1 MTKQEFIA
9 ALRVKLSGMPE
20 QDVEERLSFYSEMID
35 DRIEEG
41 MSEEDAISQIGS
53 VDEIAS
59 QIISEIPL
67 TKIVKEK
74 IKPKKRLTAWE
85 IILLVLGAPIW
96 LPLLFAAISVFFAV
110 YIVIW
115 SVVISLW
122 AVEIAF
128 ISCSF
133 GGVISGVICAI
144 CGRIPAG
151 IAMIGAGITFAG
163 LSIFLFFGCK
173 GVTKGILLLTK
184 KIALGIKNLFVK
196 KEIA

>member
-1 MTKQEFIA
+1 MTKQEFMT
-9 ALRVKLSGMPE
+9 ALRAKLSGMPE

-115 SVVISLW
+115 SVVIFLW

-151 IAMIGAGITFAG
+151 IAMIGAGITCAG

-196 KEIA
+196 